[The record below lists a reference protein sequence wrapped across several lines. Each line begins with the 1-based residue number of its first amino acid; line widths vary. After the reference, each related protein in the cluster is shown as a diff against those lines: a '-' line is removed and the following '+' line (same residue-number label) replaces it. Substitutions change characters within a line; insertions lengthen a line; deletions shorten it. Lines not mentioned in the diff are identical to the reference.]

1 MVKKENNVVD
11 VQGLTTFTPTEIG
24 EIVNGLLTERNALFD
39 ELLNIDMDDD
49 DAFFSYLNRID
60 EINQAI
66 GFFWES
72 DCTIY
77 EED

>member
-1 MVKKENNVVD
+1 MTKKE
-11 VQGLTTFTPTEIG
+11 TTVGVTTLTPTEIG

-66 GFFWES
+66 GFLGRVTVPFMRRIEL
-72 DCTIY
+72 
-77 EED
+77 